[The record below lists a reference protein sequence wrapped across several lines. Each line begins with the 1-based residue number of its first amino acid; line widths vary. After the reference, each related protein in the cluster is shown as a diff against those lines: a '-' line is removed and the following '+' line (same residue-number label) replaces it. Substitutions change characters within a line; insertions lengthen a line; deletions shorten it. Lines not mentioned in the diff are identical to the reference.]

1 MENSV
6 RKREWV
12 KTAAIIFLAVLLV
25 LTFFSKTIMNASLPE
40 VAAQQAASGA
50 INARIRGSGTVE
62 ASEVYNVTIKQTRK
76 VASVLVKTG
85 QEINVGDTM
94 FVLEAEDSDE
104 LKQAE
109 TDLETLQQNYDKS
122 LIEAGN
128 TASQENYD
136 LQKAKEAYNE
146 ALAIYNQYSSVSAT
160 QLATQKAA
168 ADAKLKELQ
177 TAKTTIDNQ
186 LTKLKAEKEYTDAQ
200 ATVTEHEATVKSL
213 ETEKETLLASADIPN
228 PSARNA
234 KAIQDEINNI
244 KGLNEYIKN
253 ITLYESTFTTFSSLC
268 NDDKSIMEECRL
280 HKESM
285 LARIRS
291 GGSSKPSTSK
301 GDNEDYSLYAY
312 SEIDEDQQVQNYW
325 DAYDALFPFYYG
337 GTTKEHKKISTGL
350 VDLQNNLKVATI
362 NDKIDEANH
371 AMSTAQ
377 TIVGNYE
384 RSIDDLTKQSD
395 SLDAQINDQQ
405 AAVDKLSSAASAAE
419 TVKSTKQALED
430 LVFKQNLG
438 DSSSVD
444 MEASKKAIER
454 KQAEVD
460 KLREN
465 ADELEVKSS
474 VSGTIASI
482 NASAGKSIG
491 GEEQPLATIN
501 VTDRGF
507 TVKIDVTNDQAK
519 KVKTGDTAELVNF
532 WGGDAVATLD
542 QITSSQTAGNRTL
555 VFTLTG
561 DIQAGQNVTLSIGQ
575 KSANYDAL
583 IPLSGLR
590 EDSNGKFVYV
600 LESKSSPLGSRYIA
614 TRVTVQELAR
624 DDKSAAVSGISS
636 GDFIITTSNKPVE
649 AGKQVR
655 LADNG

>member
-128 TASQENYD
+128 TAAQENYD
-136 LQKAKEAYNE
+136 VQKAREAYNE
-146 ALAIYNQYSSVSAT
+146 ALAVYNQYTNVNAAQLTAAITAAENELTNLTAQSKAILEELKQLQTDKETIDADVTAQEAKVKEMEAAEDKYAELKTATDDYDADIVVYGKYYSKLLELTAEPTSSVTYDNKHVITVVSIAS
-160 QLATQKAA
+160 QPIAAGYCQK
-168 ADAKLKELQ
+168 D
-177 TAKTTIDNQ
+177 T
-186 LTKLKAEKEYTDAQ
+186 
-200 ATVTEHEATVKSL
+200 
-213 ETEKETLLASADIPN
+213 
-228 PSARNA
+228 
-234 KAIQDEINNI
+234 
-244 KGLNEYIKN
+244 
-253 ITLYESTFTTFSSLC
+253 
-268 NDDKSIMEECRL
+268 M
-280 HKESM
+280 
-285 LARIRS
+285 
-291 GGSSKPSTSK
+291 
-301 GDNEDYSLYAY
+301 LYAY
-312 SEIDEDQQVQNYW
+312 LVEKGQTEMANDAGIIATAYKTITEDLSKLATLCTEYSRLSVVYNPT
-325 DAYDALFPFYYG
+325 ALSNAR
-337 GTTKEHKKISTGL
+337 TELS
-350 VDLQNNLKVATI
+350 NLKNNA
-362 NDKIDEANH
+362 DHCANLVK
-371 AMSTAQ
+371 SCT
-377 TIVGNYE
+377 E
-384 RSIDDLTKQSD
+384 R
-395 SLDAQINDQQ
+395 
-405 AAVDKLSSAASAAE
+405 ASAAE
-419 TVKSTKQALED
+419 TAVSNKQTEIDKLTKASSAADTVKSTKQALED

-542 QITSSQTAGNRTL
+542 QITSSKTAGNRTL

-624 DDKSAAVSGISS
+624 DDKSAAVSGISA

>member
-128 TASQENYD
+128 TAAQENYD
-136 LQKAKEAYNE
+136 VQKARDAYNE
-146 ALAIYNQYSSVSAT
+146 ALAIYRQYSTMDAS

-168 ADAKLKELQ
+168 AEAKLKELQ
-177 TAKTTIDNQ
+177 TAKTTVDNQ
-186 LTKLKAEKEYTDAQ
+186 ITKLKADTQYTEAQ
-200 ATVTEHEATVKSL
+200 AVVTAQDAIIKAQQEEKNKLLQTLTDVYPEISGADGIRDDIEARKIKYVSEL
-213 ETEKETLLASADIPN
+213 AQWDSVFLDLVEKCDKDYRIIDECFKNYVPGAPSSA
-228 PSARNA
+228 
-234 KAIQDEINNI
+234 
-244 KGLNEYIKN
+244 L
-253 ITLYESTFTTFSSLC
+253 
-268 NDDKSIMEECRL
+268 
-280 HKESM
+280 
-285 LARIRS
+285 LARINGSKTSESDYYSAYLALMECYYGKLGTNGERS
-291 GGSSKPSTSK
+291 GGLY
-301 GDNEDYSLYAY
+301 GMQNE
-312 SEIDEDQQVQNYW
+312 
-325 DAYDALFPFYYG
+325 
-337 GTTKEHKKISTGL
+337 
-350 VDLQNNLKVATI
+350 LQLAVI
-362 NDKIDEANH
+362 NDEIKKAEQAKGN
-371 AMSTAQ
+371 SK
-377 TIVGNYE
+377 TIVDNFE

-444 MEASKKAIER
+444 MAASKKAIER

-636 GDFIITTSNKPVE
+636 GDYIITTSNKPVE

>member
-94 FVLEAEDSDE
+94 FVLEAEDSEE

-128 TASQENYD
+128 TAAQENYD
-136 LQKAKEAYNE
+136 VQKARDAYNE
-146 ALAIYNQYSSVSAT
+146 ALAIYRQYSTMDAS

-186 LTKLKAEKEYTDAQ
+186 LTKLKGDTQYTEAQ
-200 ATVTEHEATVKSL
+200 AVVTEQDAIIKAQQE
-213 ETEKETLLASADIPN
+213 EKNKLLQTLTDVYPEISGADGIRDDIERRKITYVSELAQWDSVFLDLVEKCDKDYRIIDECFKNYVPGSPSSA
-228 PSARNA
+228 
-234 KAIQDEINNI
+234 
-244 KGLNEYIKN
+244 L
-253 ITLYESTFTTFSSLC
+253 
-268 NDDKSIMEECRL
+268 
-280 HKESM
+280 
-285 LARIRS
+285 LARISGSKTSESDYYSAYLALMECYYGKLGAKGERS
-291 GGSSKPSTSK
+291 GGLY
-301 GDNEDYSLYAY
+301 GMQNE
-312 SEIDEDQQVQNYW
+312 
-325 DAYDALFPFYYG
+325 
-337 GTTKEHKKISTGL
+337 
-350 VDLQNNLKVATI
+350 LQLAVI
-362 NDKIDEANH
+362 NDEIKKAEQAKGN
-371 AMSTAQ
+371 SK
-377 TIVGNYE
+377 TIVDNFE

-614 TRVTVQELAR
+614 TRVTVQER

>member
-128 TASQENYD
+128 TAAQENYD
-136 LQKAKEAYNE
+136 VQKAREAYNE
-146 ALAIYNQYSSVSAT
+146 ALAVYNQYTNVNAAQLTAAITAAENELTNLTAQSKAISEELKQLQTDKETIDADVTAQEAKVKEMEAAEDKYAELKTATDDYDADIVVYGKYYSKLLELTAEPTSSVTYDNKHVITVVSIAS
-160 QLATQKAA
+160 QPIAAGYCQK
-168 ADAKLKELQ
+168 D
-177 TAKTTIDNQ
+177 T
-186 LTKLKAEKEYTDAQ
+186 
-200 ATVTEHEATVKSL
+200 
-213 ETEKETLLASADIPN
+213 
-228 PSARNA
+228 
-234 KAIQDEINNI
+234 
-244 KGLNEYIKN
+244 
-253 ITLYESTFTTFSSLC
+253 
-268 NDDKSIMEECRL
+268 M
-280 HKESM
+280 
-285 LARIRS
+285 
-291 GGSSKPSTSK
+291 
-301 GDNEDYSLYAY
+301 LYAY
-312 SEIDEDQQVQNYW
+312 LVEKGQTEMANDAGIIATAYKTITEDLSKLATLCTEYSRLSVVYNPT
-325 DAYDALFPFYYG
+325 ALSNAR
-337 GTTKEHKKISTGL
+337 TELS
-350 VDLQNNLKVATI
+350 NLKNNA
-362 NDKIDEANH
+362 DHCANLVK
-371 AMSTAQ
+371 SCT
-377 TIVGNYE
+377 E
-384 RSIDDLTKQSD
+384 R
-395 SLDAQINDQQ
+395 
-405 AAVDKLSSAASAAE
+405 ASAAE
-419 TVKSTKQALED
+419 TAVSNKQTEIDKLTKASSAADTVKSTKQALED

-491 GEEQPLATIN
+491 GEEQPLASIN

>member
-128 TASQENYD
+128 TAAQENYD
-136 LQKAKEAYNE
+136 VQKAREAYNE
-146 ALAIYNQYSSVSAT
+146 ALAVYNQYTNVNAAQLTAAITAAENELTNLTAQSKAISEELKQLQTDKETIDADVTAQEAKVKEMEAAEDKYAELKTATDDYDADIVVYGKYYSKLLELTAEPTSSVTYDNKHVITVVSIAS
-160 QLATQKAA
+160 QPIAAGYCQK
-168 ADAKLKELQ
+168 D
-177 TAKTTIDNQ
+177 T
-186 LTKLKAEKEYTDAQ
+186 
-200 ATVTEHEATVKSL
+200 
-213 ETEKETLLASADIPN
+213 
-228 PSARNA
+228 
-234 KAIQDEINNI
+234 
-244 KGLNEYIKN
+244 
-253 ITLYESTFTTFSSLC
+253 
-268 NDDKSIMEECRL
+268 M
-280 HKESM
+280 
-285 LARIRS
+285 
-291 GGSSKPSTSK
+291 
-301 GDNEDYSLYAY
+301 LYAY
-312 SEIDEDQQVQNYW
+312 LVEKGQTEMANDAGIIATAYKTITEDLSKLATLCTEYSRLSVVYNPT
-325 DAYDALFPFYYG
+325 ALSNAR
-337 GTTKEHKKISTGL
+337 TELS
-350 VDLQNNLKVATI
+350 NLKNNA
-362 NDKIDEANH
+362 DHCANLVK
-371 AMSTAQ
+371 SCT
-377 TIVGNYE
+377 E
-384 RSIDDLTKQSD
+384 R
-395 SLDAQINDQQ
+395 
-405 AAVDKLSSAASAAE
+405 ASAAE
-419 TVKSTKQALED
+419 TAVSNKQTEIDKLTKASSAADTVKSTKQALED

-482 NASAGKSIG
+482 DASAGKSIG

-542 QITSSQTAGNRTL
+542 QITSSKTAGNRTL

-624 DDKSAAVSGISS
+624 DDKSAAVSGISA

>member
-253 ITLYESTFTTFSSLC
+253 IT
-268 NDDKSIMEECRL
+268 
-280 HKESM
+280 
-285 LARIRS
+285 
-291 GGSSKPSTSK
+291 
-301 GDNEDYSLYAY
+301 
-312 SEIDEDQQVQNYW
+312 
-325 DAYDALFPFYYG
+325 
-337 GTTKEHKKISTGL
+337 
-350 VDLQNNLKVATI
+350 
-362 NDKIDEANH
+362 
-371 AMSTAQ
+371 
-377 TIVGNYE
+377 
-384 RSIDDLTKQSD
+384 
-395 SLDAQINDQQ
+395 
-405 AAVDKLSSAASAAE
+405 
-419 TVKSTKQALED
+419 
-430 LVFKQNLG
+430 
-438 DSSSVD
+438 
-444 MEASKKAIER
+444 
-454 KQAEVD
+454 
-460 KLREN
+460 
-465 ADELEVKSS
+465 
-474 VSGTIASI
+474 
-482 NASAGKSIG
+482 
-491 GEEQPLATIN
+491 
-501 VTDRGF
+501 
-507 TVKIDVTNDQAK
+507 
-519 KVKTGDTAELVNF
+519 
-532 WGGDAVATLD
+532 
-542 QITSSQTAGNRTL
+542 
-555 VFTLTG
+555 
-561 DIQAGQNVTLSIGQ
+561 
-575 KSANYDAL
+575 
-583 IPLSGLR
+583 
-590 EDSNGKFVYV
+590 
-600 LESKSSPLGSRYIA
+600 
-614 TRVTVQELAR
+614 
-624 DDKSAAVSGISS
+624 
-636 GDFIITTSNKPVE
+636 
-649 AGKQVR
+649 
-655 LADNG
+655 

>member
-128 TASQENYD
+128 TAAQENYD
-136 LQKAKEAYNE
+136 VQKARDAYNE
-146 ALAIYNQYSSVSAT
+146 ALAIYRQYSTMDAS

-186 LTKLKAEKEYTDAQ
+186 LTKLKADEKYTAAKATITEQEATIKTLEAEKE
-200 ATVTEHEATVKSL
+200 KLL
-213 ETEKETLLASADIPN
+213 ETLPASYKDC
-228 PSARNA
+228 RNA
-234 KAIQDEINNI
+234 SQYQTLINDT
-244 KGLNEYIKN
+244 LNDANYIRNLARYEKN
-253 ITLYESTFTTFSSLC
+253 FATFSSLC
-268 NDDKSIMEECRL
+268 DNDYAIMKECYENI
-280 HKESM
+280 ESM
-285 LARIRS
+285 RRRIEGGTVKTPVDESGNPIYALTTDETAEIYKEAFKALA
-291 GGSSKPSTSK
+291 
-301 GDNEDYSLYAY
+301 
-312 SEIDEDQQVQNYW
+312 
-325 DAYDALFPFYYG
+325 PFYYG
-337 GTTKEHKKISTGL
+337 YPKDPADGLLNWQDQLKI
-350 VDLQNNLKVATI
+350 ATV
-362 NDKIDEANH
+362 NDKIADAND
-371 AMSTAQ
+371 AINNPTNGAK

-395 SLDAQINDQQ
+395 SLDSQITDQQ
-405 AAVDKLSSAASAAE
+405 TAVDKLTSASSAAE
-419 TVKSTKQALED
+419 TVKSTKKTLED

-575 KSANYDAL
+575 KSANYDTL

-636 GDFIITTSNKPVE
+636 GDFIITTSNKPIE

>member
-25 LTFFSKTIMNASLPE
+25 LTFFSKTIMKASLPE

-128 TASQENYD
+128 TAAQENYD
-136 LQKAKEAYNE
+136 VQKAREAYNE
-146 ALAIYNQYSSVSAT
+146 ALAVYNQYTNVNAAQLTAAITAAENELTNLTAQSKAISEELKQLQTDKETIDADVTAQEAKVKEMEAAEDKYAELKTATDDYDADIVVYGKYYSKLLELTAEPTSSVTYDNKHVITVVSIAS
-160 QLATQKAA
+160 QPIAAGYCQK
-168 ADAKLKELQ
+168 D
-177 TAKTTIDNQ
+177 T
-186 LTKLKAEKEYTDAQ
+186 
-200 ATVTEHEATVKSL
+200 
-213 ETEKETLLASADIPN
+213 
-228 PSARNA
+228 
-234 KAIQDEINNI
+234 
-244 KGLNEYIKN
+244 
-253 ITLYESTFTTFSSLC
+253 
-268 NDDKSIMEECRL
+268 M
-280 HKESM
+280 
-285 LARIRS
+285 
-291 GGSSKPSTSK
+291 
-301 GDNEDYSLYAY
+301 LYAY
-312 SEIDEDQQVQNYW
+312 LVEKGQTEMANDAGIIATAYKTITEDLSKLATLCTEYSRLSVVYNPT
-325 DAYDALFPFYYG
+325 ALSNAR
-337 GTTKEHKKISTGL
+337 TELS
-350 VDLQNNLKVATI
+350 NLKNNA
-362 NDKIDEANH
+362 DHCANLVK
-371 AMSTAQ
+371 SCT
-377 TIVGNYE
+377 E
-384 RSIDDLTKQSD
+384 R
-395 SLDAQINDQQ
+395 
-405 AAVDKLSSAASAAE
+405 ASAAE
-419 TVKSTKQALED
+419 TAVSNKQTEIDKLTKASSAADTVKSTKQALED

-624 DDKSAAVSGISS
+624 DDKSAAVSGISA
-636 GDFIITTSNKPVE
+636 GDFIITTSNKPIE

>member
-50 INARIRGSGTVE
+50 INARNRGSVTVE
-62 ASEVYNVTIKQTRK
+62 ASEVYHVTIKQTRK

-128 TASQENYD
+128 TAAQENYD
-136 LQKAKEAYNE
+136 VQKAREAYNE
-146 ALAIYNQYSSVSAT
+146 ALAVYNQYTNVNAAQLTAAITAAENELTNLTAQSKAISEELKQLQTDKETIDADVTAQEAKVKEMEAAEDKYAELKTATDDYDADIVVYGKYYSKLLELTAEPTSSVTYDNKHVITVVSIAS
-160 QLATQKAA
+160 QPIAAGYCQK
-168 ADAKLKELQ
+168 D
-177 TAKTTIDNQ
+177 T
-186 LTKLKAEKEYTDAQ
+186 
-200 ATVTEHEATVKSL
+200 
-213 ETEKETLLASADIPN
+213 
-228 PSARNA
+228 
-234 KAIQDEINNI
+234 
-244 KGLNEYIKN
+244 
-253 ITLYESTFTTFSSLC
+253 
-268 NDDKSIMEECRL
+268 M
-280 HKESM
+280 
-285 LARIRS
+285 
-291 GGSSKPSTSK
+291 
-301 GDNEDYSLYAY
+301 LYAY
-312 SEIDEDQQVQNYW
+312 LVEKGQTEMANDAGIIATAYKTITEDLSKLATLCTEYSRLSVVYNPT
-325 DAYDALFPFYYG
+325 ALSNAR
-337 GTTKEHKKISTGL
+337 TELS
-350 VDLQNNLKVATI
+350 NLKNNA
-362 NDKIDEANH
+362 DHCANLVK
-371 AMSTAQ
+371 SCT
-377 TIVGNYE
+377 E
-384 RSIDDLTKQSD
+384 R
-395 SLDAQINDQQ
+395 
-405 AAVDKLSSAASAAE
+405 ASAAE
-419 TVKSTKQALED
+419 TAVSNKQTEIDKLTKASSAADTVKSTKQALED

-624 DDKSAAVSGISS
+624 DDKSAAVSGISA